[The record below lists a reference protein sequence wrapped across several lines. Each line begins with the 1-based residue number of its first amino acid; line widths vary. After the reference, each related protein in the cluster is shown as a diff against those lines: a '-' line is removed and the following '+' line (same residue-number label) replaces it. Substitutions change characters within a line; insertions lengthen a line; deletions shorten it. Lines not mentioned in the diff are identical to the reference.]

1 MLPYDPTSPRKQY
14 YKFCSTVGTA
24 IQSYIIIASG
34 EVEKIQLLMLP
45 ITIAIRMV
53 ADVPDYRTSTS
64 RVLIFFAMMWAFE
77 IRNPK

>member
-1 MLPYDPTSPRKQY
+1 M
-14 YKFCSTVGTA
+14 GTA
-24 IQSYIIIASG
+24 IQSYIIIAFG

-45 ITIAIRMV
+45 IIAIRMV

-64 RVLIFFAMMWAFE
+64 RVLIFFAMWAFE

>member
-1 MLPYDPTSPRKQY
+1 MLPYDPTSPRKQN
-14 YKFCSTVGTA
+14 YKFFSAVGTA
-24 IQSYIIIASG
+24 IQSYIIIAFG

-45 ITIAIRMV
+45 IIAIRMV